1 MDAAII
7 SAVKAMRRTPKSA
20 GDARGTNT
28 RSTIHSRVAIEAPR
42 AGRLSPLR
50 DARFITR
57 PSAVYSC
64 IASRGLARLPHPSP
78 PRSAA
83 GSRSRLAPVG
93 DPGSVAVG
101 AAGAVSAGAVSAG
114 AVSAGAVSAPACGGC
129 GRRLQA
135 PSARVRTCTRG
146 RSDAAQIRS
155 VQKTTG
161 EMNCSKRRLDGSTAR
176 SCQRPVVVL
185 REQRRV
191 PDRDHGDALA
201 RAALERERRQVR
213 AQKMPAG
220 WMPDDRKRFVVPSV

>member
-101 AAGAVSAGAVSAG
+101 AAGAVSAGAVSA
-114 AVSAGAVSAPACGGC
+114 PACGGC

-185 REQRRV
+185 REPRRV

-220 WMPDDRKRFVVPSV
+220 WMPDDPKRFGVPSV